1 MNYKNINPFRPAL
14 AVLCA
19 LVLSFQA
26 QAQAQ
31 DIPAVPNSVMFGGI
45 NVRFDNRA
53 KRAIE
58 ADVRS
63 LMSNKRFWEAKMD
76 RAILYFPILEGV
88 LIEEEVP
95 LDFKYLAV
103 QESSLTP
110 DAVSTSDAVGFWQF
124 KQETAQEL
132 GLLVNN
138 QVDERK
144 SITASTRAAAR
155 YLKRSN
161 EQYNN
166 WVSALYSY
174 YLGVGG
180 VKEIIPKNWAYAKEI
195 TLDGKTDQYVLRFFA
210 HKIALEAGMERYRT
224 ANTIVLLEYRKGRGR
239 TFSSIARELSL
250 DPLEIRRYNLWTGA
264 DQIPADRE
272 YVVALPVASD
282 QINNVRELLM
292 IAREDPT
299 ANFADD
305 DIGFPILR
313 KASVQLKGQNEP
325 VFYEINSLP
334 GIQARPGDKASDLAK
349 AAKVRT
355 SNFLKYNDLGGRDPL
370 VPSEV
375 YYLAKK
381 NKKAMVPF
389 HTVREGETIRSIAQ
403 IYGVRSSRLLKYNRI
418 SNRNQRLQTG
428 RVMWLMKR
436 RPANKPVEIINLPPS
451 GNAAPRSNS
460 PVVTAPADSPNAQ
473 PALTGSNKDIPK
485 NASERRKYRP
495 RLADRN
501 SEKASTPDVSTP
513 DVSTPDVTEETPRDQ
528 SVYTKPNT
536 PTTTPTRTSSG
547 NNDRIVIIEQQG
559 DTDKTPAFD
568 SEPARTSTARPTKS
582 RNNPSTSAPKNN
594 PGTPPNQPSATY
606 NRPAASSSANPKF
619 HAVEAGQT
627 YYSISKLYSVELDDL
642 LAWNGLT
649 TNDRLAVGQKLV
661 VNPTAA
667 PGRTT
672 PAATGSNYV
681 MHKVVSGENLFR
693 IAKSYGVTM
702 QEIQNLNN
710 MPDTNVKLGETLKIP
725 KK

>member
-1 MNYKNINPFRPAL
+1 MNQKNINPFRPLL
-14 AVLCA
+14 AALCA
-19 LVLSFQA
+19 LVLGFSA
-26 QAQAQ
+26 QAQE
-31 DIPAVPNSVMFGGI
+31 IPGVPDNVMFGGI
-45 NVRFDNRA
+45 DVKFDSRA
-53 KRAIE
+53 KRIIE
-58 ADVRS
+58 ADIRS
-63 LMSNKRFWEAKMD
+63 LMANKRFWEAKMD

-132 GLLVNN
+132 GLLVSGR
-138 QVDERK
+138 VDERK

-155 YLKRSN
+155 YLERSN
-161 EQYNN
+161 DQYKN
-166 WVSALYSY
+166 WVSSLHSY

-180 VKEIIPKNWAYAKEI
+180 VKDIIPKNWAYAKEI

-224 ANTIVLLEYRKGRGR
+224 ANAVVLLEYRKGRGR
-239 TFSSIARELSL
+239 TFSSIARELNL
-250 DPLEIRRYNLWTGA
+250 DPLEVRRYNLWTEA

-272 YVVALPVASD
+272 YVVVLPVASG
-282 QINNVRELLM
+282 QLNEVRGLLM
-292 IAREDPT
+292 IARDDPT

-334 GIQARPGDKASDLAK
+334 GIQARPGDKAPDLAK

-355 SNFLKYNDLGGRDPL
+355 SNFLKYNDLGSRDPL
-370 VPSEV
+370 IPNDV

-381 NKKAMVPF
+381 NKKAMVPL
-389 HTVREGETIRSIAQ
+389 HTVREGETIRSISQ
-403 IYGVRSSRLLKYNRI
+403 IYGLRSSRLLKYNRI
-418 SNRNQRLQTG
+418 SNRNQRLQKG

-451 GNAAPRSNS
+451 GEAAPRGTS
-460 PVVTAPADSPNAQ
+460 PVVAAPADSPNTQRELA
-473 PALTGSNKDIPK
+473 GSDKDIPK

-495 RLADRN
+495 KLADRN
-501 SEKASTPDVSTP
+501 GEPTSTPEVS
-513 DVSTPDVTEETPRDQ
+513 EETPRDEA
-528 SVYTKPNT
+528 VYTKPNK
-536 PTTTPTRTSSG
+536 PATTRPARTSNG

-559 DTDKTPAFD
+559 DTEDETPAFD
-568 SEPARTSTARPTKS
+568 SEPGRAARSTSPRSA
-582 RNNPSTSAPKNN
+582 PSTSTPNNAPTTKTNR
-594 PGTPPNQPSATY
+594 PSATY
-606 NRPAASSSANPKF
+606 SRPTVSGSANPQY
-619 HAVEAGQT
+619 HAVEAAQT
-627 YYSISKLYSVELDDL
+627 YYSISKLYNVELDDL

-649 TNDRLAVGQKLV
+649 TNDKLAVGQKLV

-693 IAKSYGVTM
+693 IAKSYGVSM
-702 QEIQNLNN
+702 QEIQTLNN
-710 MPDTNVKLGETLKIP
+710 MSDTNVKLGETLKIP
-725 KK
+725 KR

>member
-1 MNYKNINPFRPAL
+1 MNYKNINPMRQAL
-14 AVLCA
+14 VVLCA
-19 LVLSFQA
+19 LALGFS
-26 QAQAQ
+26 AQAQ
-31 DIPAVPNSVMFGGI
+31 DIPTVPDNVMFGGI
-45 NVRFDNRA
+45 NVKFDNRA

-58 ADVRS
+58 GDIRS

-138 QVDERK
+138 QIDERK
-144 SITASTRAAAR
+144 NITASTRAAAR

-180 VKEIIPKNWAYAKEI
+180 VKEIIPTKWAYAKEI

-224 ANTIVLLEYRKGRGR
+224 ANRIVLLEYRKGRGR
-239 TFSSIARELSL
+239 SFSAIARELSL
-250 DPLEIRRYNLWTGA
+250 DPQEIRRYNLWTDA

-292 IAREDPT
+292 ISRDDPT
-299 ANFADD
+299 TNFAED
-305 DIGFPILR
+305 DIGFPLLR
-313 KASVQLKGQNEP
+313 KASVQLKGRNDP
-325 VFYEINSLP
+325 VFWEINSLP
-334 GIQARPGDKASDLAK
+334 GIQARPGDQASDLAK

-355 SNFLKYNDLGGRDPL
+355 SSFLKYNDLGSRDPL
-370 VPSEV
+370 VPGDV

-381 NKKAMVPF
+381 SKKAMVPF
-389 HTVREGETIRSIAQ
+389 HTTREGETIRSISQ
-403 IYGVRSSRLLKYNRI
+403 IYGVRTGRLLKYNRI

-451 GNAAPRSNS
+451 GNAAPRGTS
-460 PVVTAPADSPNAQ
+460 PSVTAPADQ
-473 PALTGSNKDIPK
+473 PYTQPELVGSTDDIPK

-495 RLADRN
+495 KLADRSN
-501 SEKASTPDVSTP
+501 EPTSPPE
-513 DVSTPDVTEETPRDQ
+513 VTEDTPRDEA
-528 SVYTKPNT
+528 VYTKPSN
-536 PTTTPTRTSSG
+536 PAATTTPTPPPTRTST
-547 NNDRIVIIEQQG
+547 NDRIVIIEQQG
-559 DTDKTPAFD
+559 TTDKTPDFD
-568 SEPARTSTARPTKS
+568 SEPARTSTARPANPRSSSSTPTASPGNSANRPSSTYS
-582 RNNPSTSAPKNN
+582 R
-594 PGTPPNQPSATY
+594 PSA
-606 NRPAASSSANPKF
+606 SGSANPKY
-619 HAVEAGQT
+619 HSVESGQT
-627 YYSISKLYSVELDDL
+627 YYSISKLYNVEVNDI

-649 TNDRLAVGQKLV
+649 TNDKLAVGQKLV
-661 VNPTAA
+661 VNPTASTGRA
-667 PGRTT
+667 PSVTS
-672 PAATGSNYV
+672 GSYV

-693 IAKSYGVTM
+693 IAKNYGVTM

-710 MPDTNVKLGETLKIP
+710 MTDTNVKLGETLKIP
-725 KK
+725 RK

>member
-1 MNYKNINPFRPAL
+1 MNYRTINPFRQLIAI
-14 AVLCA
+14 LCA
-19 LVLSFQA
+19 LAIGWPSVQA
-26 QAQAQ
+26 QE
-31 DIPAVPNSVMFGGI
+31 IPDVPDNVMFGGI

-58 ADVRS
+58 ADIRS

-124 KQETAQEL
+124 KKETAQEL

-180 VKEIIPKNWAYAKEI
+180 IKEIIPKNWAYAKEI

-224 ANTIVLLEYRKGRGR
+224 ANSVVLLEYRKGRGR
-239 TFSSIARELSL
+239 SFSSIARELSL
-250 DPLEIRRYNLWTGA
+250 DPLEIRRYNLWTDS
-264 DQIPADRE
+264 DQIPADRD
-272 YVVALPVASD
+272 YIVTLPVASD
-282 QINNVRELLM
+282 QINNVRELLL
-292 IAREDPT
+292 ITREDPT
-299 ANFADD
+299 VSFADE
-305 DIGFPILR
+305 DIGFPILS
-313 KASVQLKGQNEP
+313 KASVQLKGRNDP

-334 GIQARPGDKASDLAK
+334 GIQARPGDKAADLAK

-355 SNFLKYNDLGGRDPL
+355 SSFLKYNDLGSRDPL
-370 VPSEV
+370 VPGDV

-389 HTVREGETIRSIAQ
+389 HTVREGETIRSISQ
-403 IYGVRSSRLLKYNRI
+403 IYGVRTGRLLKYNRI

-436 RPANKPVEIINLPPS
+436 RPANKPVEIISVPPAGS
-451 GNAAPRSNS
+451 SAPGRPS
-460 PVVTAPADSPNAQ
+460 PNITAPADRTNTQ
-473 PALTGSNKDIPK
+473 PELIGSTSDIPK
-485 NASERRKYRP
+485 NASERKKYKP
-495 RLADRN
+495 ILADESTTEPAN
-501 SEKASTPDVSTP
+501 TPDVSSP
-513 DVSTPDVTEETPRDQ
+513 EVTEETPRE
-528 SVYTKPNT
+528 SGVYTKPST
-536 PTTTPTRTSSG
+536 SATTNPTRTSSA

-559 DTDKTPAFD
+559 AGDKTPAFD
-568 SEPARTSTARPTKS
+568 SEPARTSTARPATPRS
-582 RNNPSTSAPKNN
+582 NPSPTTSSPSTS
-594 PGTPPNQPSATY
+594 TSRPSTTY
-606 NRPAASSSANPKF
+606 SPPAASGSSNPNY
-619 HAVEAGQT
+619 HSVESGQT
-627 YYSISKLYSVELDDL
+627 YYSISKLYNVEVNDL

-649 TNDRLAVGQKLV
+649 TNDKLAVGQKLI
-661 VNPTAA
+661 VN
-667 PGRTT
+667 
-672 PAATGSNYV
+672 PAATASRAPVRSGDYI
-681 MHKVVSGENLFR
+681 MHKVVSGETLFR
-693 IAKSYGVTM
+693 ISKNYGVSM

-710 MPDTNVKLGETLKIP
+710 MADSNVKLGETLKIP
-725 KK
+725 RK

>member
-1 MNYKNINPFRPAL
+1 MNYRTINPIRQVL
-14 AVLCA
+14 AILCA
-19 LVLSFQA
+19 FALSWPGSA
-26 QAQAQ
+26 QAQE
-31 DIPAVPNSVMFGGI
+31 IPDVPDNVMFGGI

-58 ADVRS
+58 ADIRS

-124 KQETAQEL
+124 KKETAQEL

-138 QVDERK
+138 QIDERK

-180 VKEIIPKNWAYAKEI
+180 IKEIIPKNWAYAKEI

-210 HKIALEAGMERYRT
+210 HKIALESGMERYRT
-224 ANTIVLLEYRKGRGR
+224 ANSIVLLEYRKGRGR
-239 TFSSIARELSL
+239 SFSSIARELSL
-250 DPLEIRRYNLWTGA
+250 DPLEIRRYNLWTDS

-272 YVVALPVASD
+272 YIVTLPVASN
-282 QINNVRELLM
+282 QINNVRELLL
-292 IAREDPT
+292 ITREDPT
-299 ANFADD
+299 VSLADE
-305 DIGFPILR
+305 DIGFPILS
-313 KASVQLKGQNEP
+313 KASVQLKGRNDP
-325 VFYEINSLP
+325 IFYEINSLP
-334 GIQARPGDKASDLAK
+334 GIQARPGDKAADLAK

-355 SNFLKYNDLGGRDPL
+355 SSFLKYNDLGSRDPL
-370 VPSEV
+370 VPGDV

-389 HTVREGETIRSIAQ
+389 HTVREGETIRSISQ
-403 IYGVRSSRLLKYNRI
+403 IYGVRTGRLLKYNRI
-418 SNRNQRLQTG
+418 SSRNQRLQTG

-451 GNAAPRSNS
+451 GGTVPGRPS
-460 PVVTAPADSPNAQ
+460 PNITAPAAQ
-473 PALTGSNKDIPK
+473 PDTQPELIGSTSDVPK
-485 NASERRKYRP
+485 NASERRKYKP
-495 RLADRN
+495 KLAD
-501 SEKASTPDVSTP
+501 STAEPANTTGVSSP
-513 DVSTPDVTEETPRDQ
+513 EVTEETPRES
-528 SVYTKPNT
+528 SVYTKPNA
-536 PTTTPTRTSSG
+536 PATTTPTRTSSA

-559 DTDKTPAFD
+559 AEDKTPDFD
-568 SEPARTSTARPTKS
+568 SEPARTSTPRPTTPRS
-582 RNNPSTSAPKNN
+582 NPSTATSSPSASTSRPASTF
-594 PGTPPNQPSATY
+594 GTPATSGSTSNKY
-606 NRPAASSSANPKF
+606 
-619 HAVEAGQT
+619 HAVEPGQT
-627 YYSISKLYSVELDDL
+627 YYSISKLYNVEINDL

-649 TNDRLAVGQKLV
+649 TNDKLAVGQKLI
-661 VNPTAA
+661 VNPTAVTSRTA
-667 PGRTT
+667 P
-672 PAATGSNYV
+672 ATSGSGYIT
-681 MHKVVSGENLFR
+681 HKVVSGETLFR
-693 IAKSYGVTM
+693 IAKTYDVSM

-725 KK
+725 RK

>member
-1 MNYKNINPFRPAL
+1 MNYKNINFSRFSL
-14 AVLCA
+14 TVLCA
-19 LVLSFQA
+19 LVLGFSA
-26 QAQAQ
+26 RAQ
-31 DIPAVPNSVMFGGI
+31 DIPDVPDNVMFGGI
-45 NVRFDNRA
+45 NVKFDNRA

-58 ADVRS
+58 GDIRS

-180 VKEIIPKNWAYAKEI
+180 IKEIIPKNWAYAKEI

-224 ANTIVLLEYRKGRGR
+224 ANAIVLLEYRKGRGR
-239 TFSSIARELSL
+239 SFSSIARELSL
-250 DPLEIRRYNLWTGA
+250 DPLEIRRYNLWTDT

-272 YVVALPVASD
+272 YIVALPVASD

-292 IAREDPT
+292 IARDEPT

-313 KASVQLKGQNEP
+313 KASVQLKGQNDP

-355 SNFLKYNDLGGRDPL
+355 SSFLKYNDLGSRDPL
-370 VPSEV
+370 IPGDV

-381 NKKAMVPF
+381 TKKAMVPF
-389 HTVREGETIRSIAQ
+389 HTVREGETIRSISQ

-451 GNAAPRSNS
+451 GNTAPRGTS
-460 PVVTAPADSPNAQ
+460 PIVNAPAEQ
-473 PALTGSNKDIPK
+473 PYTQPELVGSKNDIPK
-485 NASERRKYRP
+485 NASERKKYKP
-495 RLADRN
+495 KMADPTSDPAN
-501 SEKASTPDVSTP
+501 KPDVSA
-513 DVSTPDVTEETPRDQ
+513 PDVTEETPRDQ
-528 SVYTKPNT
+528 PVYTKPNT
-536 PTTTPTRTSSG
+536 PATTTAPNRTSSG
-547 NNDRIVIIEQQG
+547 NNDRIVIIEQQES
-559 DTDKTPAFD
+559 TDKTPSFD
-568 SEPARTSTARPTKS
+568 SEPARTARPTTT
-582 RNNPSTSAPKNN
+582 RNNPSSSTPTNAPSTTTNR
-594 PGTPPNQPSATY
+594 PSAAY
-606 NRPAASSSANPKF
+606 NRPTTSSSGNPKY
-619 HAVEAGQT
+619 HAVEPGQT
-627 YYSISKLYSVELDDL
+627 YYSISKLYNVEINDL

-649 TNDRLAVGQKLV
+649 TNDKLAVGQKLV
-661 VNPTAA
+661 VNPTASTS
-667 PGRTT
+667 RNV
-672 PAATGSNYV
+672 PAATGGNYIT
-681 MHKVVSGENLFR
+681 HKVVSGENLFR

-702 QEIQNLNN
+702 QEIQTLNN
-710 MPDTNVKLGETLKIP
+710 MSDSNVKLGETLKIP

>member
-1 MNYKNINPFRPAL
+1 MNQKHSPSGFKALLLL
-14 AVLCA
+14 AVMATA
-19 LVLSFQA
+19 LPQTTR
-26 QAQAQ
+26 AQ
-31 DIPAVPNSVMFGGI
+31 DIPDVPDNVMFGGI
-45 NVRFDNRA
+45 NVKFDNRA

-58 ADVRS
+58 SDIRS
-63 LMSNKRFWEAKMD
+63 LMSNKQFWDAKMD

-103 QESSLTP
+103 QESSLRP

-124 KQETAQEL
+124 KKETAQEL

-144 SITASTRAAAR
+144 NITSSTRAAAR

-180 VKEIIPKNWAYAKEI
+180 VKELIPRNWAYAKEI

-224 ANTIVLLEYRKGRGR
+224 ANAIVLLEYRNGRGR

-250 DPLEIRRYNLWTGA
+250 DPLELRRYNLWLDS
-264 DQIPADRE
+264 DQIPADRD

-282 QINNVRELLM
+282 QINNVRELLL
-292 IAREDPT
+292 IAREDPA
-299 ANFADD
+299 ANFAKD
-305 DIGFPILR
+305 DIGFPTLR
-313 KASVQLKGQNEP
+313 EASVQLKGRNDP

-334 GIQARPGDKASDLAK
+334 GVQARPGDKASDLAK
-349 AAKVRT
+349 AAKIRT
-355 SNFLKYNDLGGRDPL
+355 SSFLKYNDLSSRDPL
-370 VPSEV
+370 VPGDV

-381 NKKAMVPF
+381 NKKGMVPF
-389 HTVREGETIRSIAQ
+389 HTVREGETIRNISQ
-403 IYGVRSSRLLKYNRI
+403 IYGVRVGRLLKYNRI

-451 GNAAPRSNS
+451 ERSRTS
-460 PVVTAPADSPNAQ
+460 PSITAPADQSYSQ
-473 PALTGSNKDIPK
+473 PELIGSAEDIPK
-485 NASERRKYRP
+485 NASERRRYKP
-495 RLADRN
+495 KLADKTT
-501 SEKASTPDVSTP
+501 EPVETPEVD
-513 DVSTPDVTEETPRDQ
+513 EETPRDQ
-528 SVYTKPNT
+528 TVYTKPNT
-536 PTTTPTRTSSG
+536 PAPTQSTRTPARTSPN

-559 DTDKTPAFD
+559 TEVKTPTLG
-568 SEPARTSTARPTKS
+568 SEPARTGTVRPAKSGNNTSTSTPASLPSSTGNRPT
-582 RNNPSTSAPKNN
+582 TS
-594 PGTPPNQPSATY
+594 G
-606 NRPAASSSANPKF
+606 SANPKY
-619 HAVEAGQT
+619 HSVEPGQT
-627 YYSISKLYSVELDDL
+627 YYSISKLYNVEINDM
-642 LAWNGLT
+642 LAWNQLT
-649 TNDRLAVGQKLV
+649 INDKLAVGQKLV

-667 PGRTT
+667 TT
-672 PAATGSNYV
+672 QNTSPSTGDFIT
-681 MHKVVSGENLFR
+681 HKVVSGETLFR
-693 IAKSYGVTM
+693 ISKNYGVSM
-702 QEIQNLNN
+702 QEIQTLNN

-725 KK
+725 KR

>member
-1 MNYKNINPFRPAL
+1 MNYKNFHPFRQVL
-14 AVLCA
+14 VVLCA
-19 LVLSFQA
+19 LTFGFVA
-26 QAQAQ
+26 RAQ
-31 DIPAVPNSVMFGGI
+31 DIPDVPDNVMFGGI
-45 NVRFDNRA
+45 NVKFDNRA

-58 ADVRS
+58 ADIRS

-124 KQETAQEL
+124 KRETAQEL

-166 WVSALYSY
+166 WVSSLYSY

-180 VKEIIPKNWAYAKEI
+180 VKEVIPKNWAFAKEI

-210 HKIALEAGMERYRT
+210 HKIALEAGMERHRT
-224 ANTIVLLEYRKGRGR
+224 ANTLVLLEYRKGRGR
-239 TFSSIARELSL
+239 SFSSIARELSL
-250 DPLEIRRYNLWTGA
+250 DPLEIRRYNLWTDA
-264 DQIPADRE
+264 DQIPADRD

-282 QINNVRELLM
+282 QINNVRDLLLTT
-292 IAREDPT
+292 REDPT
-299 ANFADD
+299 ASFADD

-313 KASVQLKGQNEP
+313 KASVQLKGRNDP

-355 SNFLKYNDLGGRDPL
+355 SSFLKYNDLGSRDPL
-370 VPSEV
+370 VPGDV

-381 NKKAMVPF
+381 SKKAMVPF
-389 HTVREGETIRSIAQ
+389 HTVREGETIRSISQ

-436 RPANKPVEIINLPPS
+436 RPANKPVEIINLPPPT
-451 GNAAPRSNS
+451 NAAPQGTS
-460 PVVTAPADSPNAQ
+460 PSLTAPADQ
-473 PALTGSNKDIPK
+473 PYTQPELIGSNNEIPK
-485 NASERRKYRP
+485 NASERKKYKP
-495 RLADRN
+495 KLADSAN
-501 SEKASTPDVSTP
+501 EPANQSDVSKP
-513 DVSTPDVTEETPRDQ
+513 DVSTPDVTEETPRDE
-528 SVYTKPNT
+528 SVYAKPNT
-536 PTTTPTRTSSG
+536 PATTTAPTRTSSG
-547 NNDRIVIIEQQG
+547 SNDRIIIIEQQG
-559 DTDKTPAFD
+559 GTDKTPTFD
-568 SEPARTSTARPTKS
+568 SEPARTARPTS
-582 RNNPSTSAPKNN
+582 PRNNPSTSAPTNN
-594 PGTPPNQPSATY
+594 PNTTT
-606 NRPAASSSANPKF
+606 NRPSPTYSRPTASSSANPKY
-619 HAVEAGQT
+619 HAVEPGQT
-627 YYSISKLYSVELDDL
+627 FYSISKLYNVEVNDL

-649 TNDRLAVGQKLV
+649 TNDKLAVGQKLV

-667 PGRTT
+667 PSRTAPT
-672 PAATGSNYV
+672 ATGGNYI

-693 IAKSYGVTM
+693 IAKSYGVSM
-702 QEIQNLNN
+702 QEIQTLNN
-710 MPDTNVKLGETLKIP
+710 MPDTNVKLGETLRIP